1 MVTGIKLRVN
11 MAELENKIALIT
23 GAGRGI
29 GREIALAYAREGA
42 TLSLAARSAIELEE
56 TAAECRKLGSEV
68 LVTPTDVTD
77 IEEVERLVDATVLRY
92 AAIDVLV
99 NNAGIAGP
107 IGGLPDNDVAAWIS
121 TIQVNLIGVYLC
133 CRAVVP
139 VMKRNGW
146 GRIVNLSG
154 AGATN
159 AWANLSAY
167 CSSKAAVVRLTE
179 VLALELAD
187 TGITVNALG
196 PGSVHTRMW
205 DEMTEASAE
214 AGADLIH
221 ETGLRVKA
229 GGGASIERC
238 ADLAVWLAS
247 SETRGLSGRMISAF
261 SDDFESMAPSI
272 PDIMSSELYTMRR
285 VEPS

>member
-1 MVTGIKLRVN
+1 MPK
-11 MAELENKIALIT
+11 LENRIALIT

-29 GREIALAYAREGA
+29 GRTIALAYAREGA
-42 TLSLAARSAIELEE
+42 TLSLAARSIAELEE
-56 TAAECRKLGSEV
+56 TAGECRKLGAEV
-68 LVTPTDVTD
+68 LVTCTDVTD
-77 IEEVERLVDATVLRY
+77 RDDVERLVDATVLRY
-92 AAIDVLV
+92 AAVDILV

-107 IGGLPDNDVAAWIS
+107 IGSLQENDVTAWIN
-121 TIQVNLIGVYLC
+121 TVQVNLIGVYLC

-139 VMKRNGW
+139 VMQRNGS

-159 AWANLSAY
+159 AWANMSAY

-179 VLALELAD
+179 VLAMELAD

-196 PGSVHTRMW
+196 PGSVHTQMW
-205 DEMTEASAE
+205 DEMTEAAAE

-221 ETGLRVKA
+221 ETGVRVKA
-229 GGGASIERC
+229 GGGASIDRC

-247 SETRGLSGRMISAF
+247 SESRGLSGRMISAF
-261 SDDFESMAPSI
+261 SDDFEALPTSI
-272 PDIMSSELYTMRR
+272 PEIMASELYTLRR

>member
-1 MVTGIKLRVN
+1 

-23 GAGRGI
+23 GGGRGI
-29 GREIALAYAREGA
+29 GQAIALAYAREGA
-42 TLSLAARSAIELEE
+42 ILSLAARSTSELEE
-56 TAAECRKLGSEV
+56 TAAECRNLGAEV
-68 LVTPTDVTD
+68 LVTPTDVTNL
-77 IEEVERLVDATVLRY
+77 EEVERLVDATVLRY
-92 AAIDVLV
+92 AAVDILV

-107 IGGLPDNDVAAWIS
+107 IGSLPENDVAAWID

-139 VMKRNGW
+139 VMKRNGS

-154 AGATN
+154 AGAAN
-159 AWANLSAY
+159 AWANMSAY

-205 DEMTEASAE
+205 DELTESAAE
-214 AGADLIH
+214 AGADQIH
-221 ETGLRVKA
+221 ETGLRVTA
-229 GGGASIERC
+229 GGGASIDRC
-238 ADLAVWLAS
+238 ADLALWLAGD
-247 SETRGLSGRMISAF
+247 ETRALTGRMISAF
-261 SDDFESMAPSI
+261 SDDFESMPPSI
-272 PDIMSSELYTMRR
+272 PEIMSSELYTIRR
-285 VEPS
+285 VEPA

>member
-1 MVTGIKLRVN
+1 

-23 GAGRGI
+23 GGGRGI
-29 GREIALAYAREGA
+29 GQAIALAYAREGA
-42 TLSLAARSAIELEE
+42 ILSLAARSASELEE
-56 TAAECRKLGSEV
+56 TAAECRNLGAEV
-68 LVTPTDVTD
+68 LVTPTDVTNL
-77 IEEVERLVDATVLRY
+77 EEVERLVDATVLRY
-92 AAIDVLV
+92 AAVDILV

-107 IGGLPDNDVAAWIS
+107 IGSLPENDVAAWID

-139 VMKRNGW
+139 VMKRNGS

-159 AWANLSAY
+159 AWANMSAY

-205 DEMTEASAE
+205 DELTESAAE
-214 AGADLIH
+214 AGADQIH
-221 ETGLRVKA
+221 ETGLRVTA
-229 GGGASIERC
+229 GGGASIDRC
-238 ADLAVWLAS
+238 ADLALWLAGD
-247 SETRGLSGRMISAF
+247 ETRALTGRMISAF
-261 SDDFESMAPSI
+261 SDDFESMPPSI
-272 PDIMSSELYTMRR
+272 PEIMSSELYTIRR
-285 VEPS
+285 VEPA

>member
-1 MVTGIKLRVN
+1 MAKLK
-11 MAELENKIALIT
+11 NKIAVIT

-29 GREIALAYAREGA
+29 GQAIALAYSREGA
-42 TLSLAARSAIELEE
+42 ILSLAARSASELEE
-56 TAAECRKLGSEV
+56 TAAQCRKLGAEV

-77 IEEVERLVDATVLRY
+77 LEQVDRLVDATVLRY
-92 AAIDVLV
+92 AAVDILV

-107 IGGLPDNDVAAWIS
+107 IGGLPENDVAAWMS
-121 TIQVNLIGVYLC
+121 TIQVNLIGTYLC

-139 VMKRNGW
+139 VMKRNGS

-159 AWANLSAY
+159 AWANMSAY

-179 VLALELAD
+179 VLALELTD

-205 DEMTEASAE
+205 DELTDSASE
-214 AGADLIH
+214 AGAAQIH
-221 ETGLRVKA
+221 ETGIRVQS
-229 GGGASIERC
+229 GGGASIDRC

-247 SETRGLSGRMISAF
+247 DETNALSGRMISAF
-261 SDDFESMAPSI
+261 SDDFESMVDSI
-272 PDIMSSELYTMRR
+272 PDIMDSDLYTMRR
-285 VEPS
+285 SEPS

>member
-1 MVTGIKLRVN
+1 MPKLEHR
-11 MAELENKIALIT
+11 IALIT

-29 GREIALAYAREGA
+29 GRTIALAYAREGA
-42 TLSLAARSAIELEE
+42 TLSLAARSIAELEE
-56 TAAECRKLGSEV
+56 TADECRELGAEV
-68 LVTPTDVTD
+68 LVTRTDVTD
-77 IEEVERLVDATVLRY
+77 PDDVERLVDATVLRY
-92 AAIDVLV
+92 AAVDILV

-107 IGGLPDNDVAAWIS
+107 IGSLQDNDVTAWIN
-121 TIQVNLIGVYLC
+121 TVQVNLIGVYLC

-139 VMKRNGW
+139 VMQRSGS

-179 VLALELAD
+179 VLAMELSD

-196 PGSVHTRMW
+196 PGSVHTQMW
-205 DEMTEASAE
+205 DEMTEAAAE

-221 ETGLRVKA
+221 ETGLRVTT
-229 GGGASIERC
+229 GGGASIDRC

-247 SETRGLSGRMISAF
+247 SESRGLSGRMISAF
-261 SDDFESMAPSI
+261 SDDFESMPESI
-272 PDIMSSELYTMRR
+272 PEIMASELYTLRR